1 MTDALVQ
8 FLRARLDEVQEDTE
22 RGYLSAP
29 EDPSFEGWDKRTV
42 AGLPPLVAR
51 MVLREVAAKRL
62 MLGEALASRHHVS
75 FDQYETCPRATEAD
89 GLDAAQLVD
98 LTDLNDEQR
107 QETGREPT
115 CMESCGRDARVHRT
129 LELLAMPY
137 SDHPDYA
144 QALAADQ
151 A

>member
-8 FLRARLDEVQEDTE
+8 FIRARLDEVQEDTE

-51 MVLREVAAKRL
+51 MVLREVEAKRQL
-62 MLGEALASRHHVS
+62 
-75 FDQYETCPRATEAD
+75 
-89 GLDAAQLVD
+89 LDASNVECSPGCTRDHAFGGSCALRWMGP
-98 LTDLNDEQR
+98 LT
-107 QETGREPT
+107 ETDGELWVRNEDGHKIPAPPVT
-115 CMESCGRDARVHRT
+115 AEWT
-129 LELLAMPY
+129 LRLLALPY
-137 SDHPDYA
+137 SDHPDYM
-144 QALAADQ
+144 QALLADQ